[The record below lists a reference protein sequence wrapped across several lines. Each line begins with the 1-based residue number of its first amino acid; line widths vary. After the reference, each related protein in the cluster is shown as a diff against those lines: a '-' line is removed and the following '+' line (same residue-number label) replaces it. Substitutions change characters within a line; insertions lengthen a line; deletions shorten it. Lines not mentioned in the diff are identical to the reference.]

1 MRGLSKGDDMRRGLR
16 RTIIGGATALLLTVS
31 VSACGDDA
39 DESGASESSSS
50 TSASSSEPSSSSTED
65 TSSTSTASSSS
76 TSEATTEPGETSSST
91 SSSPDDAASSDA
103 PPIEEWT
110 IDTAIGTYGPL
121 TTGMTAEQIE
131 GEEGYDLE
139 VTTEE
144 TGIGPIDM
152 VTAPTEGG
160 GEHLVGAIVDDGGL
174 TYIFPLESA
183 QLDDLGVGDPLSD
196 FEEEYGSLYSEE
208 EGAPMVT
215 IGAGVKVQVFNEV
228 SATDPDTS
236 NTLILCA
243 PGAGPFYEFA

>member
-1 MRGLSKGDDMRRGLR
+1 MRRGLR
-16 RTIIGGATALLLTVS
+16 RTIIGGAAALLLTVS

-39 DESGASESSSS
+39 DESGASETSSATSESS
-50 TSASSSEPSSSSTED
+50 ADPSSSSTED
-65 TSSTSTASSSS
+65 TSSPSTASSSS
-76 TSEATTEPGETSSST
+76 TSAEATTEPGENVSGTSSS
-91 SSSPDDAASSDA
+91 DDAASSDA

-144 TGIGPIDM
+144 AAAGPIEL

-160 GEHLVGAIVDDGGL
+160 GEHLVGAILDDGGL

-183 QLDDLGVGDPLSD
+183 QLDELGVGDPLSD

-228 SATDPDTS
+228 SATDPDTA

-243 PGAGPFYEFA
+243 PGVGPFYEFG